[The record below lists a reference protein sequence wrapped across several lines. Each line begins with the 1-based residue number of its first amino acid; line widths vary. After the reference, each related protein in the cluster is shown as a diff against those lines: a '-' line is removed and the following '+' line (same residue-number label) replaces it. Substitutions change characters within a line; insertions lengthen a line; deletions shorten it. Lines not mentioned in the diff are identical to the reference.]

1 LLLFRLQK
9 ELDMPLQELITGPN
23 PARED
28 VQQTAFSY
36 DVLGRYVCNNWQEV
50 TAAQGPG
57 GYPFDVVVIGAGM
70 YGAYCAEKLYRS
82 GALSA
87 LRILILDAGA
97 FLLPSHIQNLP
108 QQLGGNVGGPKYLRA
123 RDDTSGTQNVI
134 WGMPW
139 ISNERFPGLAYCIGG
154 RSLFWGGWSPPLT
167 TDDLSNWPS
176 NLNTYLTSA
185 AGYRYTAT
193 EIGTAT
199 TTDFITKT
207 PLFNAL
213 LSGIQS
219 ALPLDGITEVSE
231 APLAVEGAPPQSGL
245 FAFDKFSSAPFIMDA
260 LRQDVSVNSGYGD
273 LSRRIFLVPRVQVHR
288 LNVTGNAVTSIDLS
302 VEGARQTLPVAA
314 GTSIILANGTVEA
327 TRLALESLG
336 VGSLQFGS
344 PRVGNL
350 MAHLRSN
357 ITVRIKR
364 SAFGLGA
371 PVDLETVALLVRGS
385 ALGRRFHHQVTA
397 AAVMGANPETNM
409 WSMVPDID
417 VIGSLLANQDPNW
430 VSITFRGIGEMEDQ
444 RIVGNINPA
453 MSWIDLSPETDQW
466 GMRRAYVNLVATQN
480 DRKLW
485 AAMDK
490 SAFDL
495 ALKLAKSPAN
505 IEYWNPPANQW
516 QSAQPQ
522 PDSAGRGF
530 WQDSLGTTHHE
541 AGTLFMG
548 APGASI
554 TDGNGKLHGKANAYV
569 AGPAVFPTLGS
580 ANPSLTALSL
590 SRRTAQAIVS
600 AATPGPTSGFT
611 ALSLVP
617 ADWQMVKLPNSPAAM
632 IHYGTVMETEGWYG
646 LYWYLKDQFAN
657 FLLSLDWRISRREEN
672 SGVYIRIPAPT
683 ATNALQEA
691 DSKGHEVQIDQ
702 RGYDSV
708 TNTEGHPLKVTG
720 AIYDLQAPSASTAVQ
735 IGAWNSYMIE
745 ANGPSIRVT
754 LNGQLVNDYLS
765 SRQQSG
771 YIALQA
777 HDFLSRTQFRNLQV
791 KKLP

>member
-1 LLLFRLQK
+1 
-9 ELDMPLQELITGPN
+9 MPLQELIAGPN

-28 VQQTAFSY
+28 VQQTTFSY
-36 DVLGRYVCNNWQEV
+36 DVLGRYVCNNWQEI
-50 TAAQGPG
+50 TAAQGVG
-57 GYPFDVVVIGAGM
+57 GYPFDAIVIGAGM
-70 YGAYCAEKLYRS
+70 YGAYCAEKLYRL
-82 GALSA
+82 GASSA
-87 LRILILDAGA
+87 LRVLVLDAGA

-108 QQLGGNVGGPKYLRA
+108 QQLGGNVGGPKYQRT
-123 RDDTSGTQNVI
+123 RDDASGAQNVI

-139 ISNERFPGLAYCIGG
+139 ISNEKFPGLAYCIGG

-167 TDDLSNWPS
+167 TDDLTNWPGD
-176 NLNTYLTSA
+176 LNTYLGSA
-185 AGYRYTAT
+185 AGYQHTKT

-207 PLFNAL
+207 ALFNAL
-213 LSGIQS
+213 QS
-219 ALPLDGITEVSE
+219 AIQNTLPLDGITEVSE
-231 APLAVEGAPPQSGL
+231 APLAVEGAAPRSGL

-288 LNVTGNAVTSIDLS
+288 LNITANAVTSIDLS
-302 VEGARQTLPVAA
+302 VDGARQTLTVAG
-314 GTSIILANGTVEA
+314 GTAVILANGTVEA

-344 PRVGNL
+344 PRLGNL

-371 PVDLETVALLVRGS
+371 PADLETVALLVRGS
-385 ALGRRFHHQVTA
+385 VLGRRFHHQITA
-397 AAVMGANPETNM
+397 AAIMGSNPEKNM

-417 VIGSLLANQDPNW
+417 VIASLLTSQDPNW

-444 RIVGNINPA
+444 RAVGGINPA

-505 IEYWNPPANQW
+505 IEYWNAPAGQW

-522 PDSAGRGF
+522 PDAAGRGF

-548 APGASI
+548 TAGTSI
-554 TDGNGKLHGKANAYV
+554 TDSNGKFHGRANAYV
-569 AGPAVFPTLGS
+569 VGPAVFPTLGS

-600 AATPGPTSGFT
+600 AATSGTAPGFT
-611 ALSLVP
+611 ALSPSP
-617 ADWQMVKLPNSPAAM
+617 ADWQMVKLPNSPATM
-632 IHYGTVMETEGWYG
+632 IHYGNVMETQGWYG
-646 LYWYLKDQFAN
+646 LYWYMKEQFAN
-657 FLLSLDWRISRREEN
+657 FVLSLDWRISRREEN

-683 ATNALQEA
+683 VPNALQEA
-691 DSKGHEVQIDQ
+691 DNKGHEIQIDQ

-720 AIYDLQAPSASTAVQ
+720 AIYDLQAPSVSTAVQ
-735 IGAWNSYMIE
+735 IGAWNSFVIE
-745 ANGPSIRVT
+745 ANGARIRVT
-754 LNGQLVNDYLS
+754 LNGQLVNDYQS

-791 KKLP
+791 EKLP